1 MNPWILYTEFTF
13 IKTFS
18 ISIAES
24 RKNKN
29 PEDLEIRRVLLIQRR
44 FKIGIS
50 LLR

>member
-24 RKNKN
+24 RKNKK
-29 PEDLEIRRVLLIQRR
+29 PGRLRKPPGLVDSK
-44 FKIGIS
+44 KI
-50 LLR
+50 